1 MDAGRPQAILP
12 GHALRGTY
20 VLLKK
25 TKKGACKVARMDG
38 RAGRRLGLVA
48 ATLLAAALLLPP
60 ADVAHAQTP
69 PDEIVLVNAADGP
82 VERKK
87 DGRFVARPV
96 FDTRLEGLF
105 YGIRHPETGN
115 WLTAVYRVIGGET
128 ALVDGWQYEWEYPA
142 LPEQP
147 DLEPDR
153 AYVLVMLAA
162 ETLPGDP
169 QTIRALVPVY
179 EPGSLWERVIRA
191 MDPGRWAR
199 AFARWMVEGVHGT
212 LCAVLERASGAVA
225 ANCDGS

>member
-1 MDAGRPQAILP
+1 MQTGSTMRAVVINACG
-12 GHALRGTY
+12 
-20 VLLKK
+20 
-25 TKKGACKVARMDG
+25 GA
-38 RAGRRLGLVA
+38 RRLA
-48 ATLLAAALLLPP
+48 PLAAALVLAALLVFP
-60 ADVAHAQTP
+60 AAGVPHAQTP
-69 PDEIVLVNAADGP
+69 PAEVVLVNAGDGP

-96 FDTRLEGLF
+96 FDRRLDGLF
-105 YGIRHPETGN
+105 YGIRHPETGD

-169 QTIRALVPVY
+169 QTVRALVPVY

-199 AFARWMVEGVHGT
+199 AFARWVVEGVHGT
-212 LCAVLERASGAVA
+212 LCAVLERATGAMA

>member
-1 MDAGRPQAILP
+1 MPLQSRIRATGSVRTGR
-12 GHALRGTY
+12 
-20 VLLKK
+20 
-25 TKKGACKVARMDG
+25 
-38 RAGRRLGLVA
+38 
-48 ATLLAAALLLPP
+48 LAAIAGALALAAVLAFTPVD
-60 ADVAHAQTP
+60 AAHAQTP
-69 PDEIVLVNAADGP
+69 PDGIVLVNAADGP

-87 DGRFVARPV
+87 DGRFVARPI
-96 FDTRLEGLF
+96 FDQRLEGLF
-105 YGIRHPETGN
+105 YGIRHPETGD

-162 ETLPGDP
+162 ERLPGDP
-169 QTIRALVPVY
+169 QTIRTLVPVY

-199 AFARWMVEGVHGT
+199 AFARWVVEGVHGT

-225 ANCDGS
+225 ANCAGD

>member
-1 MDAGRPQAILP
+1 MRPLSTIRAKTGTVASGAGRLVRP
-12 GHALRGTY
+12 
-20 VLLKK
+20 
-25 TKKGACKVARMDG
+25 
-38 RAGRRLGLVA
+38 VA
-48 ATLLAAALLLPP
+48 AMVLAALLVIPIS
-60 ADVAHAQTP
+60 VAHAQAP
-69 PDEIVLVNAADGP
+69 PGEIVLVNAADGP

-87 DGRFVARPV
+87 DGRFVARPI
-96 FDTRLEGLF
+96 FDSRLEGLF
-105 YGIRHPETGN
+105 YGVRHPETGD

-128 ALVDGWQYEWEYPA
+128 ALVDGWQYEWEYPL

-199 AFARWMVEGVHGT
+199 AFARWVVEGVHGT

>member
-1 MDAGRPQAILP
+1 MPLQSISRAARSVRKGR
-12 GHALRGTY
+12 
-20 VLLKK
+20 
-25 TKKGACKVARMDG
+25 
-38 RAGRRLGLVA
+38 
-48 ATLLAAALLLPP
+48 LAAAAGALVLAALLILPP
-60 ADVAHAQTP
+60 GNVAHAQTP
-69 PDEIVLVNAADGP
+69 PGEIVLVNAADGP

-87 DGRFVARPV
+87 DGRFVARPI
-96 FDTRLEGLF
+96 FDQRLEGLF
-105 YGIRHPETGN
+105 YGIRHPETGD

-128 ALVDGWQYEWEYPA
+128 ALVDGWQYEWEFPA

-169 QTIRALVPVY
+169 QTIRTLVPVY

-199 AFARWMVEGVHGT
+199 AFARWVVEGVHGT

>member
-1 MDAGRPQAILP
+1 MKAGSTIGAAGIT
-12 GHALRGTY
+12 ASRG
-20 VLLKK
+20 
-25 TKKGACKVARMDG
+25 A
-38 RAGRRLGLVA
+38 RRLA
-48 ATLLAAALLLPP
+48 PLAAALLLTAALLLPLGN
-60 ADVAHAQTP
+60 VAHAQSP
-69 PDEIVLVNAADGP
+69 PSEIVLVNAADGP

-96 FDTRLEGLF
+96 FDRRLDGLF
-105 YGIRHPETGN
+105 YGIRHPESGD
-115 WLTAVYRVIGGET
+115 WMTAVYRVIGGET

-142 LPEQP
+142 LPEQS

-162 ETLPGDP
+162 EDLPGDP

-199 AFARWMVEGVHGT
+199 AFARWVVEGVHGT
-212 LCAVLERASGAVA
+212 LCAVLERATGAMA
-225 ANCDGS
+225 SNCDGG

>member
-1 MDAGRPQAILP
+1 MRSLRPCCSPHLSHSRPEALP
-12 GHALRGTY
+12 
-20 VLLKK
+20 
-25 TKKGACKVARMDG
+25 
-38 RAGRRLGLVA
+38 
-48 ATLLAAALLLPP
+48 
-60 ADVAHAQTP
+60 TP
-69 PDEIVLVNAADGP
+69 RPHPKRFVLVNAADGP

-87 DGRFVARPV
+87 DGRFVARPI

-105 YGIRHPETGN
+105 YGIRHPETGD

-169 QTIRALVPVY
+169 PD
-179 EPGSLWERVIRA
+179 
-191 MDPGRWAR
+191 DPGAR
-199 AFARWMVEGVHGT
+199 AGLRAGEPVGARDKGHGPGPLGEGVREVGGGGS
-212 LCAVLERASGAVA
+212 ARDPVRGA
-225 ANCDGS
+225 

>member
-1 MDAGRPQAILP
+1 MQLRPTIGVLTITES
-12 GHALRGTY
+12 RG
-20 VLLKK
+20 
-25 TKKGACKVARMDG
+25 A
-38 RAGRRLGLVA
+38 RRLA
-48 ATLLAAALLLPP
+48 PLAAALALAAVLVFP
-60 ADVAHAQTP
+60 AAGVAHAQTP
-69 PDEIVLVNAADGP
+69 PTEIVLVNAADGP

-96 FDTRLEGLF
+96 FDRRLDGLF
-105 YGIRHPETGN
+105 YGIRHPETGD

-142 LPEQP
+142 LAEQL

-162 ETLPGDP
+162 ETLPGDS

-199 AFARWMVEGVHGT
+199 AFARWVVEGVHGT

-225 ANCDGS
+225 ANCDGN

>member
-1 MDAGRPQAILP
+1 MAPLAG
-12 GHALRGTY
+12 AL
-20 VLLKK
+20 VL
-25 TKKGACKVARMDG
+25 
-38 RAGRRLGLVA
+38 
-48 ATLLAAALLLPP
+48 AALLVFPGGRGCPRPDP
-60 ADVAHAQTP
+60 ASRDRPGQRRATARRAKEGRAVRCQTHLRP
-69 PDEIVLVNAADGP
+69 AA
-82 VERKK
+82 R
-87 DGRFVARPV
+87 
-96 FDTRLEGLF
+96 GLF
-105 YGIRHPETGN
+105 YGIRHPETGD

-199 AFARWMVEGVHGT
+199 AFARWVVEGVHGT
-212 LCAVLERASGAVA
+212 LCAVLERATGAVA

>member
-1 MDAGRPQAILP
+1 MPLQSISRAAIAVHAGRLAISAGALALAAILI
-12 GHALRGTY
+12 
-20 VLLKK
+20 
-25 TKKGACKVARMDG
+25 
-38 RAGRRLGLVA
+38 
-48 ATLLAAALLLPP
+48 LPP
-60 ADVAHAQTP
+60 GSVAHAQTP
-69 PDEIVLVNAADGP
+69 PTEITLVNAADGP

-96 FDTRLEGLF
+96 FDRRLDGLF
-105 YGIRHPETGN
+105 YGIRHPETGD

-199 AFARWMVEGVHGT
+199 AFARWVVEGVHGT
-212 LCAVLERASGAVA
+212 LCAVLERATGAVA

>member
-1 MDAGRPQAILP
+1 MPLESISRA
-12 GHALRGTY
+12 
-20 VLLKK
+20 
-25 TKKGACKVARMDG
+25 ARSV
-38 RAGRRLGLVA
+38 RAGR
-48 ATLLAAALLLPP
+48 LAAAAGALVLAALLILPP
-60 ADVAHAQTP
+60 GNVAHAQSP
-69 PDEIVLVNAADGP
+69 PTEIVLVNAHDGP

-105 YGIRHPETGN
+105 YGIRHPETGD

-199 AFARWMVEGVHGT
+199 AFARWVVEGVHGT
-212 LCAVLERASGAVA
+212 LCAVLERATGAVA

>member
-1 MDAGRPQAILP
+1 MPLQSRIDDAGRVRVRSLA
-12 GHALRGTY
+12 A
-20 VLLKK
+20 VA
-25 TKKGACKVARMDG
+25 GAF
-38 RAGRRLGLVA
+38 LLVA
-48 ATLLAAALLLPP
+48 VLLLPSGN
-60 ADVAHAQTP
+60 VAHAQTP
-69 PDEIVLVNAADGP
+69 PSGIVLVNGHDGP

-96 FDTRLEGLF
+96 FDRRLEGLF
-105 YGIRHPETGN
+105 YGIRHPETGD

-128 ALVDGWQYEWEYPA
+128 ALVEGWQYEWEYPA

-162 ETLPGDP
+162 ETLPGDS

-199 AFARWMVEGVHGT
+199 AFARWVVEGVHGT

-225 ANCDGS
+225 ANCDGG

>member
-1 MDAGRPQAILP
+1 MAGGAGRPL
-12 GHALRGTY
+12 
-20 VLLKK
+20 VL
-25 TKKGACKVARMDG
+25 V
-38 RAGRRLGLVA
+38 
-48 ATLLAAALLLPP
+48 AALLL
-60 ADVAHAQTP
+60 AASVVLTQGNVAHAQTP
-69 PDEIVLVNAADGP
+69 PDGIVLVNAADGP

-96 FDTRLEGLF
+96 FDQRLEGLF
-105 YGIRHPETGN
+105 YGIRHPETGD

-153 AYVLVMLAA
+153 AYLLVMLAA
-162 ETLPGDP
+162 ETLPGEP

-199 AFARWMVEGVHGT
+199 AFARWVVEGVHGT

-225 ANCDGS
+225 ANCGGG

>member
-1 MDAGRPQAILP
+1 MQLRSTMRTAAAEACRGAGRLAPLA
-12 GHALRGTY
+12 GALS
-20 VLLKK
+20 L
-25 TKKGACKVARMDG
+25 
-38 RAGRRLGLVA
+38 
-48 ATLLAAALLLPP
+48 AALLVITPVG
-60 ADVAHAQTP
+60 VAHAQAP
-69 PDEIVLVNAADGP
+69 PEEVVLVNAADGP

-87 DGRFVARPV
+87 DGRFVARPI
-96 FDTRLEGLF
+96 FDQRLEGLF
-105 YGIRHPETGN
+105 YGIRHPETGD

-147 DLEPDR
+147 KLEPDR

-199 AFARWMVEGVHGT
+199 AFARWVVEGVHGT

-225 ANCDGS
+225 ANCAGG